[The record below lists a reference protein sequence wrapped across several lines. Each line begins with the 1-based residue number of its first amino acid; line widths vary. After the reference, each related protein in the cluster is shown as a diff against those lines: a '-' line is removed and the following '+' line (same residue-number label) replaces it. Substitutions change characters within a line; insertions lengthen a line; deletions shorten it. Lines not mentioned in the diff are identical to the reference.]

1 MGRKLK
7 CPNTEQTTRQ
17 GGSNKHSF
25 THQPKLTQMPSN
37 RSDDLRSVDRE
48 LLAALR
54 VEGCMGIGE
63 LTEHLGVTAT
73 AVRQRLDRL
82 MDQDLI
88 EREKVVSG
96 RGRPTFCY
104 HLTASGHQKAGAD
117 PGDLADAL
125 WRELI
130 ALEDAGLR
138 DRILSSV
145 AKRLGKQ
152 FAAQANLGSD
162 EPQAKC
168 CSEDKRRDSVSLE
181 NRLQRL
187 SESMSNRK
195 IPIEVSNVGQMP
207 VLDINA
213 CPYPTLTDES
223 TDRAMCRLEEKML
236 SEALGQPM
244 QLSSC
249 RLDGDSCCQFSA
261 VPATTAKSSDAV
273 GTAAATSDV

>member
-1 MGRKLK
+1 
-7 CPNTEQTTRQ
+7 
-17 GGSNKHSF
+17 
-25 THQPKLTQMPSN
+25 MPSN
-37 RSDDLRSVDRE
+37 HSDDLRSVDRE

-54 VEGCMGIGE
+54 VGECMGIGE
-63 LTEHLGVTAT
+63 LTEELGVTAT

-82 MDQDLI
+82 MEKGLI

-104 HLTASGHQKAGAD
+104 HLTSNGQKKAGAD
-117 PGDLADAL
+117 PSDLADAL

-130 ALEDAGLR
+130 ALEDEGLR

-152 FAAQANLGSD
+152 FAAQANLGVH

-168 CSEDKRRDSVSLE
+168 CSQSNQVDSVSLE

-187 SESMSNRK
+187 SETMSNRK

-236 SEALGQPM
+236 SEALGEPM

-249 RLDGDSCCQFSA
+249 RLDGDNCCQFSA
-261 VPATTAKSSDAV
+261 VSAATTNSSGAV
-273 GTAAATSDV
+273 GTAAAASDM

>member
-1 MGRKLK
+1 M
-7 CPNTEQTTRQ
+7 
-17 GGSNKHSF
+17 
-25 THQPKLTQMPSN
+25 MPSN
-37 RSDDLRSVDRE
+37 HSDDLRSVDRE

-63 LTEHLGVTAT
+63 LTEYLGVTAT

-82 MDQDLI
+82 MDKDLI

-104 HLTASGHQKAGAD
+104 HLTSSGHEKAGAD
-117 PGDLADAL
+117 PSDLADAL
-125 WRELI
+125 WREVI
-130 ALEDAGLR
+130 ALEDEGLR
-138 DRILSSV
+138 DQILASV

-152 FAAQANLGSD
+152 FAAQANLGMD
-162 EPQAKC
+162 EPEVKSPEEGRQGH
-168 CSEDKRRDSVSLE
+168 SVSLE
-181 NRLQRL
+181 DRLQRL
-187 SESMSNRK
+187 SESMANRK
-195 IPIEVSNVGQMP
+195 IPMEVSRDGQMP

-223 TDRAMCRLEEKML
+223 TDRVMCRLEEKML

-249 RLDGDSCCQFSA
+249 RLDGDTCCQFSA
-261 VPATTAKSSDAV
+261 VSTPTTNT
-273 GTAAATSDV
+273 GTAIGVSAATRSDL